1 MTAPAETTEARTRAG
16 ASFWIALVI
25 GGAIMAFG
33 IRGALDELSS
43 FPDVVRWVIGADL
56 IHDFVIAPIAVG
68 IGWAVGRVVSM
79 RWRAPIQAGL
89 MATAITV
96 AIGWP
101 GLRGYGRH
109 LVPDNPSVQPLNYA
123 TAVGTVVGIIW
134 AVVAI
139 WLITRALRPRT
150 TTPDP
155 HLTHP
160 SPATRTSSAP

>member
-1 MTAPAETTEARTRAG
+1 MTTPVHTDAAPGRAG
-16 ASFWIALVI
+16 ITFWIALVI
-25 GGAIMAFG
+25 GFGIMAFG
-33 IRGALDELSS
+33 VRGALDKLSS
-43 FPDVVRWVIGADL
+43 FPDVAKWVIGADL
-56 IHDFVIAPIAVG
+56 IHDFVVAPIAVTV
-68 IGWAVGRVVSM
+68 GWAVGRVVPM

-123 TAVGTVVGIIW
+123 TAVGTVVSIIW

-139 WLITRALRPRT
+139 WLIARAVRPHTTTRT
-150 TTPDP
+150 TTTIPAA
-155 HLTHP
+155 
-160 SPATRTSSAP
+160 SPR

>member
-1 MTAPAETTEARTRAG
+1 MTAPAKTTETSARAG
-16 ASFWIALVI
+16 ASFWIALAV
-25 GGAIMAFG
+25 GGGIMAFG
-33 IRGALDELSS
+33 FRGALDQLSS
-43 FPDVVRWVIGADL
+43 FPDVARWVIGADL

-79 RWRAPIQAGL
+79 KWRAPIQAGL

-123 TAVGTVVGIIW
+123 TAVGTVIGIIW

-139 WLITRALRPRT
+139 WLVTRAMTQRRVPAAHPRN
-150 TTPDP
+150 
-155 HLTHP
+155 
-160 SPATRTSSAP
+160 

>member
-1 MTAPAETTEARTRAG
+1 MTAPAKTTDAPVQRAG
-16 ASFWIALVI
+16 AAFWIALVI
-25 GGAIMAFG
+25 GGGIMAIG
-33 IRGALDELSS
+33 IRGALHELSS
-43 FPDVVRWVIGADL
+43 FPDVAKWVIGADL
-56 IHDFVIAPIAVG
+56 IHDFVVAPIAIAV
-68 IGWAVGRVVSM
+68 GWAVGRVVPM

-89 MATAITV
+89 MATGITV

-139 WLITRALRPRT
+139 WLVARTLRSRRVSGALGQRP
-150 TTPDP
+150 
-155 HLTHP
+155 
-160 SPATRTSSAP
+160 

>member
-1 MTAPAETTEARTRAG
+1 MTPSTHADPAPERAG
-16 ASFWIALVI
+16 ITFWIALVI
-25 GGAIMAFG
+25 GGGIMAFG
-33 IRGALDELSS
+33 IRGILDNLSS
-43 FPDVVRWVIGADL
+43 SVTDVAKWVIGAAL

-68 IGWAVGRVVSM
+68 IGWAVGRGVSM

-123 TAVGTVVGIIW
+123 TAVGTIVGIIW

-139 WLITRALRPRT
+139 WLIARALRPR
-150 TTPDP
+150 PVP
-155 HLTHP
+155 ATHP
-160 SPATRTSSAP
+160 RN

>member
-1 MTAPAETTEARTRAG
+1 MTAPAKTTETPARAG
-16 ASFWIALVI
+16 ASFWIALVV
-25 GGAIMAFG
+25 GAGIMAFG
-33 IRGALDELSS
+33 FRGALDQLSS
-43 FPDVVRWVIGADL
+43 FPDVARWVIGADL

-123 TAVGTVVGIIW
+123 TAVGTVIGIIW

-139 WLITRALRPRT
+139 WLVTRAMTQRRVPAAHPRN
-150 TTPDP
+150 
-155 HLTHP
+155 
-160 SPATRTSSAP
+160 

>member
-1 MTAPAETTEARTRAG
+1 MTAPARTHTTRSPQAG
-16 ASFWIALVI
+16 VSFWIALVI
-25 GGAIMAFG
+25 GGGIMAFG
-33 IRGALDELSS
+33 IQGVLDNLSAS
-43 FPDVVRWVIGADL
+43 ATDVAKWVIGADL
-56 IHDFVIAPIAVG
+56 LHDFVVAPLAVG

-123 TAVGTVVGIIW
+123 TAVGTVIGIIW

-139 WLITRALRPRT
+139 WLIARALRSRRVL
-150 TTPDP
+150 DS
-155 HLTHP
+155 LG
-160 SPATRTSSAP
+160 

>member
-1 MTAPAETTEARTRAG
+1 MTAPARTHTQTSPQAG
-16 ASFWIALVI
+16 VSFWIALVI
-25 GGAIMAFG
+25 GGGIMAFG
-33 IRGALDELSS
+33 IQGVLDNLSAS
-43 FPDVVRWVIGADL
+43 ATDVTKWVIGAAL
-56 IHDFVIAPIAVG
+56 IHDFVIAPLAVG

-123 TAVGTVVGIIW
+123 PAVGTVLGIIW
-134 AVVAI
+134 AAVAI
-139 WLITRALRPRT
+139 WLIARTLRSRRVI
-150 TTPDP
+150 DS
-155 HLTHP
+155 LG
-160 SPATRTSSAP
+160 

>member
-1 MTAPAETTEARTRAG
+1 MTAPAETTETPARAG
-16 ASFWIALVI
+16 ASFWTALVI
-25 GGAIMAFG
+25 GGGIMAFG

-43 FPDVVRWVIGADL
+43 FPDVARWVIGADL
-56 IHDFVIAPIAVG
+56 IHDFVVAPIAVG

-89 MATAITV
+89 MATAITI

-101 GLRGYGRH
+101 GLRGYGLH
-109 LVPDNPSVQPLNYA
+109 LVPDNASVQPLNDA

-150 TTPDP
+150 TTPKP
-155 HLTHP
+155 H
-160 SPATRTSSAP
+160 

>member
-1 MTAPAETTEARTRAG
+1 MTAPAKTTETPARAG

-25 GGAIMAFG
+25 GGGIMAFG
-33 IRGALDELSS
+33 FRGALDELSS
-43 FPDVVRWVIGADL
+43 FPDVARWVIGADL

-123 TAVGTVVGIIW
+123 TAVGTVIGIIW

-139 WLITRALRPRT
+139 WLVTRAMTQRRVPAAHPRN
-150 TTPDP
+150 
-155 HLTHP
+155 
-160 SPATRTSSAP
+160 